1 MVLGF
6 NEPVLHVGQVVLYQN
21 NSGVECPAFV
31 TAIYPAPAAAKGLPN
46 EPAAVDLTVFSTNP
60 GTTSYLANINFGSGK
75 GTYHFIKH

>member
-1 MVLGF
+1 MVLGIG
-6 NEPVLHVGQVVLYQN
+6 EPALHVGQVVLYQN

-31 TAIYPAPAAAKGLPN
+31 TAIYPLPPAKANVPN

-75 GTYHFIKH
+75 GTYHFLKH